1 MGDFNIDLLKYNI
14 NDNANNFIN
23 QMYASSFY
31 PLITK
36 PTRITKT
43 SATLIDNIFVNRFC
57 DKTLSG
63 LLFTDLSDHLPVFQI
78 TVVQCQTR
86 SQTRE
91 TSKIRAI
98 NDNNISRLCEDLERT
113 DFSEIHTCTDPETAY
128 ILFHPKLMKVYDKH
142 LPLVNVKNHY
152 VSPKKPWIT
161 KDTHVKEN

>member
-1 MGDFNIDLLKYNI
+1 
-14 NDNANNFIN
+14 
-23 QMYASSFY
+23 MYASSFY

-57 DKTLSG
+57 GKTLSG

-78 TVVQCQTR
+78 TVDQCQTR

-91 TSKIRAI
+91 TRKIRAI

-128 ILFHPKLMKVYDKH
+128 ILFHTKLMKVHDKH

-152 VSPKKPWIT
+152 VSLKKTWIT
-161 KDTHVKEN
+161 KGILKSRKTKNKLYRKFLKFPNGINEKIYKR